1 MKIVKIIID
10 TILLLVITICGFG
23 GGCLIYSF
31 IAIILFPNI
40 NPTLNEILFFITALV
55 PIPICWYIA
64 PKISDKIL

>member
-1 MKIVKIIID
+1 MRIVKIIIN
-10 TILLLVITICGFG
+10 TILLFVITICAFG

-31 IAIILFPNI
+31 IATALFPNI

-55 PIPICWYIA
+55 PMPICWYIA

>member
-31 IAIILFPNI
+31 ITITLFPNI
-40 NPTLNEILFFITALV
+40 DSILNEILFFITALV
-55 PIPICWYIA
+55 PMPICWYIA

>member
-31 IAIILFPNI
+31 IAIKLFPNI
-40 NPTLNEILFFITALV
+40 DSILNEILFFITALV
-55 PIPICWYIA
+55 PMPICWYIA